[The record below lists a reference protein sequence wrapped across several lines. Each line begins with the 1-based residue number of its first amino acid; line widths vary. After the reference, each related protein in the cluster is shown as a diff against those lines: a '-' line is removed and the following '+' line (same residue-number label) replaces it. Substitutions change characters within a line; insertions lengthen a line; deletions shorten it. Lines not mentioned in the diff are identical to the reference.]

1 MLRGKEGSRRR
12 TLTHFLGRHVELDG
26 VGQDASILPPE
37 RPDPQQ
43 PVIPGGDT
51 SGKHSI
57 SADAAL
63 ACLQSTGQKL
73 CLGHPPAFEGCRFW
87 PVYELELLEQRRK
100 PEAVQAGASARST
113 HR

>member
-1 MLRGKEGSRRR
+1 MRSSRSY
-12 TLTHFLGRHVELDG
+12 L
-26 VGQDASILPPE
+26 
-37 RPDPQQ
+37 
-43 PVIPGGDT
+43 GGDT

-57 SADAAL
+57 SADAASV
-63 ACLQSTGQKL
+63 CPQSTGQKL

-100 PEAVQAGASARST
+100 PEAVQAGAPARST